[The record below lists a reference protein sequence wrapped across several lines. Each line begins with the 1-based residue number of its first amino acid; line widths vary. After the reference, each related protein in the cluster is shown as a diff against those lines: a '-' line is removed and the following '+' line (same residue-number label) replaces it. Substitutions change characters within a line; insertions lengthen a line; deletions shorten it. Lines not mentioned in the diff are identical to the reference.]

1 MQIKL
6 LSFSDALDKIKSGDL
21 PYMIRM
27 KWLEADYLNSVIL
40 LYKTN
45 YIVLSKS
52 YGVGSPEELW
62 FFQNN
67 DKSGQS
73 GSYAYIPSCDIL
85 ANDWLDLEGWSF
97 AKDKETYKK
106 LYQDSVNTI
115 D

>member
-6 LSFSDALDKIKSGDL
+6 LSFSEALDKIKSGDL

-52 YGVGSPEELW
+52 CNVGSPEELW

-73 GSYAYIPSCDIL
+73 GSYTKIPSCDIL
-85 ANDWLDLEGWSF
+85 SNDWIDLEGWSF

-106 LYQDSVNTI
+106 LYQDSTNKT